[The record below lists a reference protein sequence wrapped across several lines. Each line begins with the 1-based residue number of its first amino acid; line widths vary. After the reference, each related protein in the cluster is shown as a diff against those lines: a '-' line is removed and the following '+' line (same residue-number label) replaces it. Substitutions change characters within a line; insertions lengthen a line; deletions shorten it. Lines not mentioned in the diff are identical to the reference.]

1 MSIVAHQPIEALRRL
16 YRTGFQSDFLD
27 TTLRKAIAQQVE
39 RDQVDLVQTEQRL
52 AAFEELYGMDSDEFW
67 RRYRAGRM
75 DDSADYVEWNVTCKM
90 RQRLLARLKIL
101 RGESDENQ

>member
-1 MSIVAHQPIEALRRL
+1 
-16 YRTGFQSDFLD
+16 
-27 TTLRKAIAQQVE
+27 
-39 RDQVDLVQTEQRL
+39 
-52 AAFEELYGMDSDEFW
+52 MDSDEFW

-101 RGESDENQ
+101 RGDKGDENQFILAGETKP